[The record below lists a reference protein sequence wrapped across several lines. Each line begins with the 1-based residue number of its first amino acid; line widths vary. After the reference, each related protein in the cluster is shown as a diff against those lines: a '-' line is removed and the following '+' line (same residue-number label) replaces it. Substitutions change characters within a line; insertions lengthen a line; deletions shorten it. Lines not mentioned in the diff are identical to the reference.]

1 MQANLR
7 LAWIE
12 TLARHVRNCAALCQ
26 DPADVELLVSCA
38 RDLEGRALSLRV
50 QIDHAAQ
57 RDAAHDDRGPRRTP

>member
-1 MQANLR
+1 MQANLP

-26 DPADVELLVSCA
+26 DPADRELVESCA

-50 QIDHAAQ
+50 QTDHAAQ
-57 RDAAHDDRGPRRTP
+57 REAAQDDRGPRRTP